1 MLTGGGFKHAPGKQ
15 KPPVSRV
22 PGAAFCEDVEMDELS
37 QTRTAM
43 AVLFVALVKALNEKN
58 EGLTHSFLKHLDE
71 AYSDLRET
79 GVDPAVN
86 DILSWTKESLQSD
99 EDLGQPAWVVYGK
112 GPGPRATPTV
122 ERTGGDGNAD
132 RGSWLLEQAARARAP
147 HCNDRNRE
155 RPPF

>member
-1 MLTGGGFKHAPGKQ
+1 
-15 KPPVSRV
+15 
-22 PGAAFCEDVEMDELS
+22 MDELS

-112 GPGPRATPTV
+112 ARGQEQLLPSSEQVEMVTLIEALGFWNKLPEHERRIATIETASG
-122 ERTGGDGNAD
+122 RRFDAAGI
-132 RGSWLLEQAARARAP
+132 RKLLKVYKHELTL
-147 HCNDRNRE
+147 
-155 RPPF
+155 